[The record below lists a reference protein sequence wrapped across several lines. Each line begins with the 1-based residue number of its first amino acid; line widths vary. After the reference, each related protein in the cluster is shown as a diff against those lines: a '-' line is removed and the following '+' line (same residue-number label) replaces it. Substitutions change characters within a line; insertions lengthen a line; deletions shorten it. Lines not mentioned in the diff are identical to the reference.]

1 MKNID
6 IIVQS
11 IISHQEE
18 VLGPLALE
26 QAKGIAGLEVNSDGK
41 VKISLK
47 KEADSKDL
55 LADLVKKYEKLF
67 GRASVEVCKD
77 AVKESGVKYAD
88 SDLPEILQ

>member
-18 VLGPLALE
+18 VLGPLARE
-26 QAKGIAGLEVNSDGK
+26 QAKTVAGIEINSAGK

-47 KEADSKDL
+47 TAAQSKDL
-55 LADLVKKYEKLF
+55 LGNLVKKYEKLF
-67 GRASVEVCKD
+67 GRASIEVCKD
-77 AVKESGVKYAD
+77 AVKESGVTYAD
-88 SDLPEILQ
+88 SDLPDILK